1 MIPTNI
7 FPLIIASLSTAVQGT
22 TVNVQHRAPPVP
34 TPSFFVPGVK
44 WQIEIDTAV
53 DTEGTTPIVPQDAK
67 VWDVNLYDETD
78 KDTTENPPDENGI
91 ARLRAVQDGTIF
103 VICYF
108 NAGGV
113 EPADEENPSR
123 LPDSVILGDI
133 PLWLGEHYIDI
144 TSDIVLNF
152 SKAIIDRGVAGGC
165 DAFDPDNIDGYQ
177 EPTLVQRKSDG
188 HVLNE
193 TDYYNYV
200 KAISDYA
207 HSKDKLIG
215 QKNAP
220 ELLDLSTFDGTS
232 RGLLKDGITDFAVT
246 ESCSG
251 KNGEAPWCELMSVYV
266 EANKP
271 VLQIEYPSEWDGTCT
286 PTALSNTANYC
297 NLEGAS
303 GFSTILKLDGD
314 DCGLDGYTQYCG
326 MTQLVITPTE
336 S

>member
-1 MIPTNI
+1 MVSTSYSSVIT
-7 FPLIIASLSTAVQGT
+7 ASLSYAVLGASAQT
-22 TVNVQHRAPPVP
+22 QPRAAPVP
-34 TPSFFVPGVK
+34 PPSFFVPGVK
-44 WQIEIDTAV
+44 WQIEIDTAL
-53 DTEGTTPIVPQDAK
+53 DTEGTRPIVPTDAK

-78 KDTTENPPDENGI
+78 KDTADNPPDENGI
-91 ARLRAVQDGTIF
+91 ARLRAAQGQTIF

-113 EPADEENPSR
+113 EPADEENPST
-123 LPDSVILGDI
+123 LPENVILGDI
-133 PLWLGEHYIDI
+133 PNWPGEQYLDI
-144 TSDIVLNF
+144 TSDVVLNF

-177 EPTLVQRKSDG
+177 EPGLVQRKSDG

-207 HSKDKLIG
+207 HSKGKLIG

-220 ELLDLSTFDGTS
+220 ELLDFVASDGTR
-232 RGLLKDGITDFAVT
+232 RGLLRDGITDFAVT

-251 KNGEAPWCELMSVYV
+251 KKGEAPWCQVMAGYV
-266 EANKP
+266 QSNKP
-271 VLQIEYPSEWDGTCT
+271 VFQIEYPSEWDGTCA
-286 PTALSNTANYC
+286 PTALADTIKYC
-297 NLEGAS
+297 NATGAT

-314 DCGLDGYTQYCG
+314 ECGLDGYTQYCG
-326 MTQLVITPTE
+326 TTELVITPTE
-336 S
+336 T